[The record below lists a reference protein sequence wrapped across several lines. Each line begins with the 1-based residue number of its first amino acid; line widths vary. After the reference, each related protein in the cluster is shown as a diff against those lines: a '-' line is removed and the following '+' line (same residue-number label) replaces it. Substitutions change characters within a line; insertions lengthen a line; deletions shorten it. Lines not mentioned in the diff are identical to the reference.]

1 MKLRPRRRE
10 ELDVPIAPLIDV
22 VFLLLIFFM
31 VTTTFDRVSTIQIN
45 LPAASN
51 TPQEKTADPVE
62 LGIDAEGRFYLR
74 NQLLINTQV
83 DTLKNALNQA
93 LGGQTGRLLLINAD
107 AQSPNQSVVT
117 ALDAARQVGGFSGVS
132 LATKQPSN

>member
-10 ELDVPIAPLIDV
+10 DLDVPIAPLIDV

-31 VTTTFDRVSTIQIN
+31 VTTTFDRISTIQIN

-62 LGIDAEGRFYLR
+62 LGIDATGRFYLH
-74 NQLLINTQV
+74 NQLLINTQL

-107 AQSPNQSVVT
+107 AQTPHQAVVT